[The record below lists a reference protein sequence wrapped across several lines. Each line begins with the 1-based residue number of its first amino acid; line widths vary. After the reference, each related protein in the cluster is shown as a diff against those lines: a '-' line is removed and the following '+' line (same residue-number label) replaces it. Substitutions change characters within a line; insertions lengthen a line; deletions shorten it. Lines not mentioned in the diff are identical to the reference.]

1 MTLTYAH
8 FRTLA
13 LSFVV
18 FLFTVLSVVQTQAH
32 EMNPAIVDARL
43 LETGKIVFTADLN
56 LEAMIAEIPGDMGN
70 TDDAEQVDT
79 YIKLRLLESDQLT
92 QQAELWL
99 PTFLNNIAV
108 SGDQPIN
115 LIVTE
120 LNIPPMGDVE
130 LPRTS
135 QIIFS
140 TVNPVIQPWQFFW
153 PPAYGDVA
161 FRFSTPDVDDV
172 VTEFLTQG
180 GSTAI
185 ISMSEFLPESG
196 FRVFV
201 NYIGVGIDHIVPK
214 GLDHILFVVGLFLF
228 SSALRPLLL
237 QVSAFTAA
245 HTLTLGLSMAGLV
258 NVSSA
263 VVEPLI
269 ALSIVYVAVENVFL
283 KTLHWWR
290 PALIFGFGLL
300 HGLGF
305 ATVLTEFGLSSSV
318 FLPGLIGFN
327 VGVEVGQLMVIAVCF
342 SVLGYWF
349 GQKSWYRSRITRPLS
364 VIIALIG
371 LYWFVERVFF

>member
-196 FRVFV
+196 LRVFV